1 MNREAAILRRLE
13 ITLTVTPE
21 DLAERLSLGRR
32 SIVNAVA
39 RLDDLLGTSAAIRLE
54 DGRYRLYIVDA
65 HRYGAT
71 RNRLLAADDSLN
83 DPKQRCAVIYRELL
97 NSADPVRV
105 EDLARTMS
113 VSRTTAATD
122 LARLRTR
129 LASHLVSIEGSP
141 NSGVHLEG
149 EELNLRMAGLTHF
162 AKVLCDDA
170 PLDCDAGEA
179 ALRICTEDH
188 LSREATR
195 TVLRWLTMC
204 INRCQSGHVIKNLP
218 DEFEQLESTP
228 ADVFAASLLATVSRL
243 LGLSLPLTER
253 RFIAMSVAGMR
264 TPDDPVGRQ
273 LFPADE
279 EMPDL
284 VDAIFDRISHQM
296 GLHVSACDLNDEF
309 SHHLSFMLSRM
320 RFRISVDDAAV
331 ADIRGQYPVAYRM
344 AEISRDV
351 LQERT
356 GLAISESE
364 VGLMAGYHQVFLDA
378 YERQQRTHLRVAV
391 VTSTGRVF
399 GHLLRIQISKVLPEG
414 TRFLMLSADQ
424 ADDSALSE
432 VDLVIST
439 PGAMSLAPTA
449 TTNAPDSAANG
460 RPPVIELGQVF
471 DQEELVRQ
479 LSRIRFRRQADL
491 QLTGSGPSLLVSMLD
506 PDRFLALPAG
516 TDYWQATTVLV
527 ERLESLGLVDH
538 SFEAALKEREHG
550 ATMVLNGQI
559 GFPHTT
565 IPDAD
570 QVVFAMGVIPHTQH
584 EPGVKA
590 VFVMGVPDKRDYDDT
605 ILIAVYDEIIR
616 LASAPDQLAAISRLT
631 SHEQLFWFTANHP
644 TGSHQ

>member
-1 MNREAAILRRLE
+1 MNREAAILRQLE

-21 DLAERLSLGRR
+21 DLAERFSLGRR

-65 HRYGAT
+65 HRYGTT

-83 DPKQRCAVIYRELL
+83 DPEQRCAVIYRELL
-97 NSADPVRV
+97 KSADPVRV

-122 LARLRTR
+122 LARLRTK
-129 LASHLVSIEGSP
+129 LASHLVTIEGSP
-141 NSGVHLEG
+141 NSGVRLEG
-149 EELNLRMAGLTHF
+149 DELNLRMAGLTHF
-162 AKVLCDDA
+162 AKVLCEDD
-170 PLDCDAGEA
+170 PLDPDTTEA
-179 ALRICTEDH
+179 ALRICAEDH

-195 TVLRWLTMC
+195 TVLRWLTMS
-204 INRCQSGHVIKNLP
+204 ISRCQSGHVIESLP

-228 ADVFAASLLATVSRL
+228 ADDFAASLLDAVSPL

-279 EMPDL
+279 EMPEL
-284 VDAIFDRISHQM
+284 VDAIFERISHQM
-296 GLHVSACDLNDEF
+296 GLHVSASDLNDEF
-309 SHHLSFMLSRM
+309 AHHLSFMLSRM

-391 VTSTGRVF
+391 VTSTGRVS

-414 TRFLMLSADQ
+414 TKFLMLSADQ
-424 ADDSALSE
+424 ADDSALAG

-439 PGAMSLAPTA
+439 PGAMSLAP
-449 TTNAPDSAANG
+449 G
-460 RPPVIELGQVF
+460 RELPAPVIELGQVF
-471 DQEELVRQ
+471 DEEELVRQ

-491 QLTGSGPSLLVSMLD
+491 QLTGAGPSLLVSMLD

-516 TDYWQATTVLV
+516 TGYWQATTLLV
-527 ERLESLGLVDH
+527 DRLESLGLVDH
-538 SFEAALKEREHG
+538 GFEAALKEREDD

-570 QVVFAMGVIPHTQH
+570 QVVFAMGVIPREQD

-616 LASAPDQLAAISRLT
+616 LASEPDQLAAMSRLT
-631 SHEQLFWFTANHP
+631 SHEQLFWFMANHP

>member
-1 MNREAAILRRLE
+1 MNREAAILRQLE

-21 DLAERLSLGRR
+21 DLAERFSLGRR

-65 HRYGAT
+65 HRYGTT

-83 DPKQRCAVIYRELL
+83 DPEQRCAVIYRELL
-97 NSADPVRV
+97 KSADPVRV

-122 LARLRTR
+122 LARLRTK
-129 LASHLVSIEGSP
+129 LASHLVTVEGSP
-141 NSGVHLEG
+141 NSGVRLEG
-149 EELNLRMAGLTHF
+149 DELNLRMAGLTHF
-162 AKVLCDDA
+162 AKVLCEDD
-170 PLDCDAGEA
+170 PLDPDTTEA
-179 ALRICTEDH
+179 ALRICAEDH

-195 TVLRWLTMC
+195 TVLRWLTMS
-204 INRCQSGHVIKNLP
+204 ISRCQSGHVIESLP

-228 ADVFAASLLATVSRL
+228 ADDFAASLLDAVSPL

-279 EMPDL
+279 EMPEL
-284 VDAIFDRISHQM
+284 VDAIFERISHQM
-296 GLHVSACDLNDEF
+296 GLHVSASDLNDEF
-309 SHHLSFMLSRM
+309 AHHLSFMLSRM

-391 VTSTGRVF
+391 VTSTGRVS

-414 TRFLMLSADQ
+414 TKFLMLSADQ
-424 ADDSALSE
+424 ADDSALAG

-439 PGAMSLAPTA
+439 PGAMSLAP
-449 TTNAPDSAANG
+449 G
-460 RPPVIELGQVF
+460 RELPAPVIELGQVF
-471 DQEELVRQ
+471 DEEELVRQ

-491 QLTGSGPSLLVSMLD
+491 QLTGAGPSLLVSMLD

-516 TDYWQATTVLV
+516 TGYWQATTLLV
-527 ERLESLGLVDH
+527 DRLESLGLVDH
-538 SFEAALKEREHG
+538 GFEAALKEREDD

-570 QVVFAMGVIPHTQH
+570 QVVFAMGVIPREQD

-616 LASAPDQLAAISRLT
+616 LASEPDQLAAMSRLT
-631 SHEQLFWFTANHP
+631 SHEQLFWFMANHP